1 MVFSIEERLVY
12 YKLPNLIFGLLVL
25 LWAFGMLLPNLYGE
39 EPYRVGS
46 MWINAGLIYMEK
58 SIIFY
63 PLYFSLGWWF
73 SRYYQKKG
81 DSRFKVLVAA
91 LIPLASAFPWNVLF
105 VSTTLVLFKFA
116 N

>member
-1 MVFSIEERLVY
+1 MYF
-12 YKLPNLIFGLLVL
+12 KLPNFIFGLLVL
-25 LWAFGMLLPNLYGE
+25 LWAFGMLLPDLFGE
-39 EPYRVGS
+39 EPYRAGS

-81 DSRFKVLVAA
+81 DSRFKVLAAA

-105 VSTTLVLFKFA
+105 VSTTFVLFKFA